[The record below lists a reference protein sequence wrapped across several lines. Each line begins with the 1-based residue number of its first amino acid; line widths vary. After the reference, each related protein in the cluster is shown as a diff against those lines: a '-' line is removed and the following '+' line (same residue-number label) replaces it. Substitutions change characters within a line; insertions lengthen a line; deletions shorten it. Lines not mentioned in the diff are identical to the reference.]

1 MRLRSKAV
9 CYQWLRRWQQHKQT
23 PQTPRNL
30 SIAGKVARGSWEHQT
45 NVCALTTVSVFASE
59 LRLMLCCGQL
69 ESQGGENL
77 LAPSLL
83 ELLDLEGAIVT
94 GVQPIARSLWPGS
107 FTRAK
112 TRCKPPEKKSPGIR
126 ISFSKYFILLSLF
139 CSAFAPLREILPFFI
154 GQKFAV
160 HGDDNAVAFGVF
172 LLCQR

>member
-45 NVCALTTVSVFASE
+45 NVYALTTVSVFASE

-94 GVQPIARSLWPGS
+94 GDAAYCQKPLARLIHQGKNSLQA
-107 FTRAK
+107 TRK
-112 TRCKPPEKKSPGIR
+112 EVTWNQNL
-126 ISFSKYFILLSLF
+126 FLQILYT
-139 CSAFAPLREILPFFI
+139 P
-154 GQKFAV
+154 
-160 HGDDNAVAFGVF
+160 VA
-172 LLCQR
+172 LL